1 MCALPVSRN
10 PDRTRRRL
18 LNASIRLFSARG
30 FHGISVDQIV
40 AAARVNK
47 RMVYH
52 YFGSKEAIYRAA
64 LLEVYNRIGR
74 LEFSASED
82 AGSPKERLKRLLDS
96 YFKFLFEN
104 REFTQLVQ
112 WENLEGGRHTAKKRF
127 VTSMNP
133 FLERFRKIIEDGKKS
148 GEFRRDLDVD
158 HLLVHFIGSCFVYHS
173 NRISLSQELDLD
185 LGSRSEQARGLN
197 LIHTLFFEGIS
208 AAPRAPRRLQPRAA

>member
-1 MCALPVSRN
+1 MCARRISRN

-18 LNASIRLFSARG
+18 LDASIRLFSARG

-64 LLEVYNRIGR
+64 LLEVYTRIGR
-74 LEFSASED
+74 LEFHAID
-82 AGSPKERLKRLLDS
+82 GGGNPKEQLKRLLDS
-96 YFKFLFEN
+96 YFKFLYQN
-104 REFTQLVQ
+104 PEFTQLVQ
-112 WENLEGGRHTAKKRF
+112 WENVEGGRHIAQKRF
-127 VTSMNP
+127 VLSMNP
-133 FLERFRKIIEDGKKS
+133 FLERFRKIVEEGKRS

-185 LGSRSEQARGLN
+185 LGSPSERARGLS
-197 LIHTLFFEGIS
+197 LIHTLFFDGIS
-208 AAPRAPRRLQPRAA
+208 AAPRAPRRVQPRAA

>member
-1 MCALPVSRN
+1 MCALHVSRN

-74 LEFSASED
+74 LEIHSIEA
-82 AGSPKERLKRLLDS
+82 AGNPKEQLKRLLDR

-112 WENLEGGRHTAKKRF
+112 WENLEGGRYSAKKRF
-127 VTSMNP
+127 VMSMNP
-133 FLERFRKIIEDGKKS
+133 FFEEFRKIVEEGKKL
-148 GEFRRDLDVD
+148 GEFRRDLDID
-158 HLLVHFIGSCFVYHS
+158 HLLVHFIGSCFAYHS
-173 NRISLSQELDLD
+173 NRISLSHELDMD
-185 LGSRSEQARGLN
+185 LGSPSERARGLN
-197 LIHTLFFEGIS
+197 LIHTLFFDGIS
-208 AAPRAPRRLQPRAA
+208 ASPRTPRRVQPRAA